1 MLVLQTVINLFRN
14 NIREYGMII
23 ALVFIT
29 GLFWVLTDG
38 ITFNPL
44 NLTNLILQNGFILV
58 LAVGMVLVIITGN
71 IDLSVGSVVAFVG
84 AIAGVLM
91 INNNVPVWLA
101 IILALLVGALIG
113 VWQGFWIAYVGL
125 PSFIVTL
132 AGMLIFRGLT
142 LYLLDGKSLAP
153 FPESFGKLSSGFLPN
168 IGSGDF
174 HILSIILSVGLSLVL
189 IYLEISKRKTQ
200 LQNNFEV
207 FPLWIMVTKLAL
219 LIFVI
224 NWFTYQ
230 LALNKGIPI
239 VLVIV
244 FVLILIYT
252 FIMNNTVMGRHIY
265 ATGGNK
271 KAADLSGIKTKRVV
285 FWVFVNNGVIAALA
299 GLMFAARLNSA
310 TPAAGNMLELDAIA
324 AVFIGGASMAGGV
337 GTVIGAIVGG
347 LVMGVMNNGM
357 SLIGVG
363 IDWQQAIKGLVLL
376 LAVGFDVYNK
386 NKAGK

>member
-1 MLVLQTVINLFRN
+1 MNLFKN

-29 GLFWVLTDG
+29 GLFLILTDG
-38 ITFNPL
+38 ITFKPL

-101 IILALLVGALIG
+101 IILSILVGALIG
-113 VWQGFWIAYVGL
+113 VWQGFWIAYVGI

-153 FPESFGKLSSGFLPN
+153 FPDSFGKLSSGFLPN

-174 HILSIILSVGLSLVL
+174 HIFSIVLSVLLSLVL
-189 IYLEISKRKTQ
+189 IYLEYSRRKNQ
-200 LQNNFEV
+200 LQNSLEV
-207 FPLWIMVTKLAL
+207 LPLWITVTKLAL
-219 LIFVI
+219 LVFVI

-244 FVLILIYT
+244 FALIVIYT
-252 FIMNNTVMGRHIY
+252 FIMKNTVMGRYVY

-285 FWVFVNNGVIAALA
+285 FWVFVNNGIIAALA

-357 SLIGVG
+357 SLIGIG

-376 LAVGFDVYNK
+376 LAVGFDVFNK
-386 NKAGK
+386 NRAGK

>member
-1 MLVLQTVINLFRN
+1 MNLFRN

-29 GLFWVLTDG
+29 GLFLILTDG
-38 ITFNPL
+38 ITFKPL

-101 IILALLVGALIG
+101 IILSIFVGALIG
-113 VWQGFWIAYVGL
+113 VWQGFWIAYVGI

-153 FPESFGKLSSGFLPN
+153 FPDSFGQLSSGFLPN

-174 HILSIILSVGLSLVL
+174 HLLSIVLSVLLSLVL
-189 IYLEISKRKTQ
+189 IYLEYSKRKNQ
-200 LQNNFEV
+200 LQNNLEV
-207 FPLWIMVTKLAL
+207 LPLWITVTKLAL
-219 LIFVI
+219 LVFVI

-244 FVLILIYT
+244 FALIVIYT
-252 FIMNNTVMGRHIY
+252 FIMKNTVMGRYVY

-285 FWVFVNNGVIAALA
+285 FWVFVNNGIIAALA

-357 SLIGVG
+357 SLIGIG

-376 LAVGFDVYNK
+376 LAVGFDVFNK
-386 NKAGK
+386 NRAGK

>member
-1 MLVLQTVINLFRN
+1 METLINLFRN
-14 NIREYGMII
+14 NIRQYGMII
-23 ALVFIT
+23 ALVLIT
-29 GLFWVLTDG
+29 GLFWILTEG
-38 ITFNPL
+38 IIFNPL

-84 AIAGVLM
+84 AISGVLM
-91 INNNVPVWLA
+91 INNNVPVVLA
-101 IILALLVGALIG
+101 IILSLLVGALIG
-113 VWQGFWIAYVGL
+113 VWQGFWIAYIGI

-142 LYLLDGKSLAP
+142 LYLLDGQSLAP
-153 FPESFGKLSSGFLPN
+153 FPDSFGILSGGFLPDLF
-168 IGSGDF
+168 GSDGL
-174 HILSIILSVGLSLVL
+174 HILTIILSGILSLVL
-189 IYLEISKRKTQ
+189 IYMEFKNRKSQ
-200 LQNNFEV
+200 VQYNFEV
-207 FPLWIMVTKLAL
+207 IPLWITVTKLAL
-219 LIFVI
+219 LIYVI
-224 NWFTYQ
+224 NWFAYQ
-230 LALNKGIPI
+230 LALNKGIPM

-244 FVLILIYT
+244 FVLIIIYT

-299 GLMFAARLNSA
+299 GLMFASRLDSA

-347 LVMGVMNNGM
+347 LVMGIMNNGM
-357 SLIGVG
+357 SLIGIG
-363 IDWQQAIKGLVLL
+363 IDWQQAIKGMVLL

-386 NKAGK
+386 NKAGNS

>member
-1 MLVLQTVINLFRN
+1 MQTVMNLFRN

-29 GLFWVLTDG
+29 GLFLILTDG
-38 ITFNPL
+38 ITFKPL

-101 IILALLVGALIG
+101 IILSILVGALIG
-113 VWQGFWIAYVGL
+113 VWQGFWIAYVGI

-153 FPESFGKLSSGFLPN
+153 FPDSFGKLSSGFLPN

-174 HILSIILSVGLSLVL
+174 HILSIVLSVLLSLVL
-189 IYLEISKRKTQ
+189 IYLEYSKRKTQ
-200 LQNNFEV
+200 LQNGLEV
-207 FPLWIMVTKLAL
+207 LPLWITVTKLAL
-219 LIFVI
+219 LVFVI

-244 FVLILIYT
+244 FALIIIYT
-252 FIMNNTVMGRHIY
+252 FIMKNTVMGRYVY

-285 FWVFVNNGVIAALA
+285 FWVFVNNGIIAALA

-357 SLIGVG
+357 SLIGIG

-376 LAVGFDVYNK
+376 LAVGFDVFNK
-386 NKAGK
+386 NRAGK

>member
-1 MLVLQTVINLFRN
+1 VQTVINLFRN

-29 GLFWVLTDG
+29 GLFLILTDG
-38 ITFNPL
+38 ITFKPL

-101 IILALLVGALIG
+101 IILSILVGALIG
-113 VWQGFWIAYVGL
+113 VWQGFWIAYVGI

-153 FPESFGKLSSGFLPN
+153 FPDSFGKLSSGFLPN
-168 IGSGDF
+168 IGAGDF
-174 HILSIILSVGLSLVL
+174 HILSIILSVILSLVL
-189 IYLEISKRKTQ
+189 IYVEYSKRKTQ
-200 LQNNFEV
+200 LQNNLEV
-207 FPLWIMVTKLAL
+207 LPLWITITKLAL
-219 LIFVI
+219 LVFVI

-244 FVLILIYT
+244 FALIVIYT
-252 FIMNNTVMGRHIY
+252 FIMKNTVMGRYVY

-285 FWVFVNNGVIAALA
+285 FWVFVNNGIIAALA

-337 GTVIGAIVGG
+337 GTIIGAIVGG

-357 SLIGVG
+357 SLIGIG

-386 NKAGK
+386 NRAGK

>member
-1 MLVLQTVINLFRN
+1 MV
-14 NIREYGMII
+14 I

-29 GLFWVLTDG
+29 ALFWFLTDG
-38 ITFNPL
+38 VNFKPL
-44 NLTNLILQNGFILV
+44 NITNLILQNGFILV
-58 LAVGMVLVIITGN
+58 LAIGMVLVIITGN
-71 IDLSVGSVVAFVG
+71 IDLSVGSIVAFIG
-84 AIAGVLM
+84 AIAGVLI

-101 IILALLVGALIG
+101 VAIALLAGALIG
-113 VWQGFWIAYVGL
+113 VWQGFWVAYVGI

-142 LYLLDGKSLAP
+142 LYLLDGQSLAP
-153 FPESFGKLSSGFLPN
+153 FPESFQKISSGFIPDVFGGAS
-168 IGSGDF
+168 I
-174 HILSIILSVGLSLVL
+174 HIFTLVLSAVLSIVL
-189 IYLEISKRKTQ
+189 IYLDFRKRKIQ
-200 LQNNFEV
+200 LQYNFEV
-207 FPLWIMVTKLAL
+207 IPIWITIAKLAL
-219 LIFVI
+219 LILAI
-224 NWFTYQ
+224 NWFMYQ
-230 LALNKGIPI
+230 LALNKGIPT

-244 FVLILIYT
+244 IVLIIVYT
-252 FIMNNTVMGRHIY
+252 FIMKNTIMGRHIY

-285 FWVFVNNGVIAALA
+285 FWVFVNNGLLAALA

-363 IDWQQAIKGLVLL
+363 IDWQQAIKGMVLL
-376 LAVGFDVYNK
+376 IAVGFDVYNK
-386 NKAGK
+386 NKG

>member
-1 MLVLQTVINLFRN
+1 MQTLINLFRN
-14 NIREYGMII
+14 NIRQYGMII

-29 GLFWVLTDG
+29 GLFWILTEG

-91 INNNVPVWLA
+91 INNNVPVWIA
-101 IILALLVGALIG
+101 IILSVLVGALIG
-113 VWQGFWIAYVGL
+113 VWQGFWIAYIGI

-142 LYLLDGKSLAP
+142 LYLLDGQSLAP
-153 FPESFGKLSSGFLPN
+153 FPDSFGFLSGGFLPDLF
-168 IGSGDF
+168 GSGGL
-174 HILSIILSVGLSLVL
+174 HILTIILSVILSIFLV
-189 IYLEISKRKTQ
+189 YLEFKNRKTQ
-200 LQNNFEV
+200 LQYSFEV
-207 FPLWIMVTKLAL
+207 VPIWISVTKLVL
-219 LIFVI
+219 LTFVI
-224 NWFTYQ
+224 NWFAYQ
-230 LALNKGIPI
+230 LALNKGIPM
-239 VLVIV
+239 
-244 FVLILIYT
+244 VLIIVIALIVVYT
-252 FIMNNTVMGRHIY
+252 FIMNNTVMGRRIY

-271 KAADLSGIKTKRVV
+271 KAADLSGIKTKSVV
-285 FWVFVNNGVIAALA
+285 FWVFVNNGIIAALA
-299 GLMFAARLNSA
+299 GLMFASRLDSA

-324 AVFIGGASMAGGV
+324 AVFIGGASMSGGV
-337 GTVIGAIVGG
+337 GTIIGAIVGG

-357 SLIGVG
+357 SLIGIG
-363 IDWQQAIKGLVLL
+363 IDWQQAIKGMVLL

-386 NKAGK
+386 NRAGK

>member
-1 MLVLQTVINLFRN
+1 MQTLINLFRN
-14 NIREYGMII
+14 NIRQYGMII

-29 GLFWVLTDG
+29 ALFWVLTEG

-101 IILALLVGALIG
+101 IILSIIVGALIG
-113 VWQGFWIAYVGL
+113 VWQGFWIAYIGI

-142 LYLLDGKSLAP
+142 LYLLDGQSLAP
-153 FPESFGKLSSGFLPN
+153 FPDSFGFLSGGFLPDMF
-168 IGSGDF
+168 GSGGL
-174 HILSIILSVGLSLVL
+174 HTLTIILSVILSIILV
-189 IYLEISKRKTQ
+189 YLEIKNRKTQ
-200 LQNNFEV
+200 LQYSFEV
-207 FPLWIMVTKLAL
+207 VPMWISITKLVL
-219 LIFVI
+219 LLSVI
-224 NWFTYQ
+224 NWFAYQ
-230 LALNKGIPI
+230 LALNKGIPM
-239 VLVIV
+239 
-244 FVLILIYT
+244 VLIIVIILIVVYT
-252 FIMNNTVMGRHIY
+252 FIMNNTVMGRRIY

-271 KAADLSGIKTKRVV
+271 KAADLSGIKTKGVV

-299 GLMFAARLNSA
+299 GLMFASRLDSA

-324 AVFIGGASMAGGV
+324 AVFIGGASMSGGV
-337 GTVIGAIVGG
+337 GTIIGAIVGG

-357 SLIGVG
+357 SLIGIG
-363 IDWQQAIKGLVLL
+363 IDWQQAIKGMVLL

-386 NKAGK
+386 NRAGK

>member
-1 MLVLQTVINLFRN
+1 
-14 NIREYGMII
+14 MII

-29 GLFWVLTDG
+29 ALFWVLTDG

-101 IILALLVGALIG
+101 IILSIIVGALIG
-113 VWQGFWIAYVGL
+113 VWQGFWIAYIGI

-142 LYLLDGKSLAP
+142 LYLLDGQSLAP
-153 FPESFGKLSSGFLPN
+153 FPDSFGFLSGGFLPD
-168 IGSGDF
+168 IFGSGGL
-174 HILSIILSVGLSLVL
+174 HILTMILSVILSIILV
-189 IYLEISKRKTQ
+189 YLEIKNRKTQ
-200 LQNNFEV
+200 LQYSFEV
-207 FPLWIMVTKLAL
+207 VPMWISVTKLVL
-219 LIFVI
+219 LLAVI
-224 NWFTYQ
+224 NWFAYQ
-230 LALNKGIPI
+230 LALNKGIPM
-239 VLVIV
+239 
-244 FVLILIYT
+244 VLIIVIILIVVYT
-252 FIMNNTVMGRHIY
+252 FIMNNTVMGRRIY

-271 KAADLSGIKTKRVV
+271 KAADLSGIKTKGVV

-299 GLMFAARLNSA
+299 GLMFASRLDSA

-324 AVFIGGASMAGGV
+324 AVFIGGASMSGGV
-337 GTVIGAIVGG
+337 GTIIGAIVGG

-357 SLIGVG
+357 SLIGIG
-363 IDWQQAIKGLVLL
+363 IDWQQAIKGMVLL

-386 NKAGK
+386 NRAGK